1 MSRHAISAASWGR
14 ILISIIHFPLKS
26 LTLLPTLNIPS
37 KVLTQDRMKI
47 RLTWLPIPETRIG
60 DLIMYIPSRR
70 LENTFVAI
78 RNEAY
83 VAIFD
88 NVVSQLSK
96 TLSMANFRAYHAQT
110 ASSPFDWSTSS
121 SLTLVYN
128 IDGSSETICV
138 TAMNRLCPE
147 EEVHETMKTLKMYR
161 LVTEMGQTL
170 NQEGEARA
178 MSLIHLEVTGKVASN
193 PN

>member
-1 MSRHAISAASWGR
+1 MSRHATFATSCGR
-14 ILISIIHFPLKS
+14 IRISIIHFPLKS
-26 LTLLPTLNIPS
+26 LALFPTLNIPP

-47 RLTWLPIPETRIG
+47 PLTLLPVPEIRIG
-60 DLIMYIPSRR
+60 DLIMYIPSRG

-88 NVVSQLSK
+88 NVVSQLPK

-110 ASSPFDWSTSS
+110 ASSLSDWLTLSSS
-121 SLTLVYN
+121 SLTVVYN

-138 TAMNRLCPE
+138 TILCPE
-147 EEVHETMKTLKMYR
+147 EEVHETMKILKMYDM
-161 LVTEMGQTL
+161 VSEMGQTL
-170 NQEGEARA
+170 NREGEARA
-178 MSLIHLEVTGKVASN
+178 MSWIHLEVTGKVVSN